1 MIKMNA
7 LALFSAAA
15 VSMSAVVTTASADV
29 TAFYN
34 WDTDAAAVPNG
45 DGEYTRGNVGEY
57 LSTTWQGKTA
67 LEITENPVSG
77 TPQVYIGIISGL
89 SDGDVIDTTALG
101 WGSGS
106 GGEYSKVRLFGFYVG
121 EDGNFANSGF
131 NDRTTT
137 ADYSTS
143 DTEWTEINAQWTFD
157 ASKGVGFMIEARI
170 YSYSSTTTATTW
182 MTDLSV
188 TVNNDAASITLP
200 DTYIIPAPGA
210 LALLGLGGLVA
221 RRRRA

>member
-29 TAFYN
+29 FASYS
-34 WDTDAAAVPNG
+34 WDTAAAAVPDG
-45 DGEYTRGNVGEY
+45 DGNYTRGNVGSY

-67 LEITENPVSG
+67 LEMTEDPISG
-77 TPQVYIGIISGL
+77 TPQVYIGIIAGL
-89 SDGDVIDTTALG
+89 SNGDVIDTAALG

-106 GGEYSKVRLFGFYVG
+106 GGEYSKVRLWGFYVG
-121 EDGNFANSGF
+121 EDGNYTNSG
-131 NDRTTT
+131 NDERTTT
-137 ADYSTS
+137 SDFSSS
-143 DTEWTEINAQWTFD
+143 DTEWTEINAQWAFD

-170 YSYSSTTTATTW
+170 YSYSSTTTPTTW
-182 MTDLSV
+182 LTDLAV

-200 DTYIIPAPGA
+200 DTYVPAPGA
-210 LALLGLGGLVA
+210 LALIGLGGLVA

>member
-29 TAFYN
+29 SAFYS
-34 WDTDAAAVPNG
+34 WDTDAAAVADG
-45 DGEYTRGNVGEY
+45 DGNYTRGNVGEY
-57 LSTTWQGKTA
+57 LSTSWQGKTA

-89 SDGDVIDTTALG
+89 SDGDVIDTSALG

-106 GGEYSKVRLFGFYVG
+106 GGEYSKVRLWGFYVG
-121 EDGNFANSGF
+121 EDGNYVNSGSSS
-131 NDRTTT
+131 RTTT
-137 ADYSTS
+137 ADYSSS
-143 DTEWTEINAQWTFD
+143 DTEWTEVNAQFTFD
-157 ASKGVGFMIEARI
+157 SSLGAGFMIEARI
-170 YSYSSTTTATTW
+170 YSYSSTANDTTW
-182 MTDLSV
+182 LTDLSV
-188 TVNNDAASITLP
+188 TVNNDDATITLP
-200 DTYIIPAPGA
+200 DTFIPAPGA
-210 LALLGLGGLVA
+210 LALLGMGGLAA

>member
-15 VSMSAVVTTASADV
+15 VSMSAAVTTASADV
-29 TAFYN
+29 SAFYN
-34 WDTDAAAVPNG
+34 WDTDAAAVPDG
-45 DGEYTRGNVGEY
+45 DGNYTRGNVGEY

-67 LEITENPVSG
+67 LRMTENPLSG

-89 SDGDVIDTTALG
+89 SDGDVIDSSALG

-106 GGEYSKVRLFGFYVG
+106 GGEYSKVRLWGFYVG
-121 EDGNFANSGF
+121 EDGTYTNSG
-131 NDRTTT
+131 NDDRTTT
-137 ADYSTS
+137 SDFSSS
-143 DTEWTEINAQWTFD
+143 DTEWTEINSQWTFD

-170 YSYSSTTTATTW
+170 YSYSSTAFPDTW
-182 MTDLSV
+182 LTDLAVS
-188 TVNNDAASITLP
+188 VNNDDASITLP
-200 DTYIIPAPGA
+200 DTYIPAPGA
-210 LALLGLGGLVA
+210 LALIGLGGLVA